1 LTKSDNNGRYVG
13 DDFRRTVVDR
23 STGQKVI
30 LSDEDIALA
39 NSLVKGK
46 YSNPSYNPYE
56 VNLCQLIVNIF
67 GMKLFVNGTQHLKL
81 LYQYVLQLQVDAI
94 YSSAVMYENFLI

>member
-1 LTKSDNNGRYVG
+1 MRDICT
-13 DDFRRTVVDR
+13 DDFRRSVIDR

-39 NSLVKGK
+39 TSLVKGK

-56 VNLCQLIVNIF
+56 VNLFLTDC
-67 GMKLFVNGTQHLKL
+67 
-81 LYQYVLQLQVDAI
+81 
-94 YSSAVMYENFLI
+94 ENFLLNILLVVSK